1 MKPTVSA
8 AGLFLSLSLACSNS
22 GLSEAHFHPRG
33 SVGLTPAAGVVP
45 AFTDRVYI
53 PVYSS
58 IYWGSG
64 EMVTDLSATL
74 SIRNTDPLR
83 PILLLSI
90 DYYDSHGQLVRHYL
104 REPSSLAPMGTIDF
118 VIERTDAAG
127 GAGANFLVE
136 WGAAD
141 RAYEPIMESVMLGQT
156 GSAGISFVSQGRPL
170 RERGPV
176 AETTEPE

>member
-1 MKPTVSA
+1 MNPTILATGAVLLFA
-8 AGLFLSLSLACSNS
+8 AACADPQLSS
-22 GLSEAHFHPRG
+22 AHFHPRG
-33 SVGLTPAAGVVP
+33 ELGLSPAPGVFP
-45 AFTDRVYI
+45 AFTERVYV

-64 EMVTDLSATL
+64 EMITDLSATL
-74 SIRNTDPLR
+74 SIRNTDPER
-83 PILLLSI
+83 AILLLSV
-90 DYYDSHGQLVRHYL
+90 DYYDSRGERVRRYL
-104 REPSSLAPMGTIDF
+104 SEASRLAPMGTLEF

-141 RAYEPIMESVMLGQT
+141 RAYEPVMESVMLGQI

-170 RERGPV
+170 RERGPTS
-176 AETTEPE
+176 ASEQE